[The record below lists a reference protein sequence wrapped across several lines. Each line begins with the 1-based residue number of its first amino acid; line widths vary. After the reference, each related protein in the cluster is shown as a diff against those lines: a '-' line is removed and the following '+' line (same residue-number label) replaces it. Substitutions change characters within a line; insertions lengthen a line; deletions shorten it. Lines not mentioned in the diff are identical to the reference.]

1 MVDYNSVVDNISQNH
16 SFKPNKA
23 DTSFYRTYST
33 AGSKPIQVRVSNHG
47 TFLRTWD
54 AYADYIPSYAINIC
68 VIFTE
73 NGENDS
79 NTDVDMNLYDNNDNK
94 KTIGHKQDYEVIQYT
109 YNCSLLNNDDV
120 AKISNC
126 IMKFCKTSLFQTH
139 SRVLI
144 KKQKLKD

>member
-79 NTDVDMNLYDNNDNK
+79 NTDVDMNLYDKNDNK
-94 KTIGHKQDYEVIQYT
+94 KTIGQKQDYEVIQYT
-109 YNCSLLNNDDV
+109 YNC
-120 AKISNC
+120 C
-126 IMKFCKTSLFQTH
+126 IMIYNISYPNV
-139 SRVLI
+139 R
-144 KKQKLKD
+144 KDLHRN